1 MKLLLLAGEDSGLV
15 YAERLKR
22 LLPDAEVRGYADYGF
37 ATSDLAVMGILPVL
51 AKLPYFVRVGRTM
64 KRAIDEWRPD
74 VVVTIDYPG
83 MNLKLAA
90 HAKARGIPAVHV
102 VCPQVWAWHQG
113 RIPKIA
119 ASVTRL
125 MCFLPFEPP
134 LFDGVDAKDFKA
146 VFVGHPLLDIAR
158 AETTRKLEN
167 SKTRKLVALLP
178 GSRMGEI
185 SRILPRLLRV
195 AELLGPDVRF
205 EIPAA
210 TPKALAQ
217 IESIVAKWQ
226 AASKTRKLEDSLT
239 IRLGGARDVLRSA
252 TCAAV
257 ASGTATLEAALV
269 GCPTA
274 LVYAVSP
281 TFAFAVRHFVKGVR
295 HAGLANVIADK
306 CGGEPPMPEFLQE
319 NFVPET
325 VAALLRKWLDDPA
338 AHAEAKAALA
348 RTMEKLVSDGDALG
362 LVAKEV
368 LALSNSKTRKLEN
381 SKTS

>member
-51 AKLPYFVRVGRTM
+51 AKLPYFIRVGRVM

-74 VVVTIDYPG
+74 VVVTVDYPG

-90 HAKARGIPAVHV
+90 HAKARDIPAVHV

-134 LFDGVDAKDFKA
+134 LFDGVAAKDFKA
-146 VFVGHPLLDIAR
+146 VFVGHPLLDVVR
-158 AETTRKLEN
+158 EEAEALKLADSPTRQ
-167 SKTRKLVALLP
+167 SASAPLVALLP

-185 SRILPRLLRV
+185 SRILPRLIRV

-205 EIPAA
+205 KIPAA
-210 TPKALAQ
+210 TPRALEQ
-217 IESIVAKWQ
+217 I
-226 AASKTRKLEDSLT
+226 KTIIANSPTRQLANSLT
-239 IRLGGARDVLRSA
+239 VQLGGARDVLRSA
-252 TCAAV
+252 TCAVV

-319 NFVPET
+319 KFVPED
-325 VAALLRKWLDDPA
+325 VAALMRKWLFDA
-338 AHAEAKAALA
+338 SARAEAKAALA
-348 RTMEKLVSDGDALG
+348 RTMGKLVSGGDALG
-362 LVAKEV
+362 LVASEIRE
-368 LALSNSKTRKLEN
+368 LAARA
-381 SKTS
+381 